1 MNGFKISDRDDEIMK
16 RIESAEDKEREMFDI
31 IVEYGLSPEDIME
44 LQKELEQREQEQ
56 RATR

>member
-31 IVEYGLSPEDIME
+31 IVEYGLSPEDVME